1 MSGSRAAIRRPT
13 AAAATPAPASA
24 SGRVA
29 RSNLPA
35 ELRLGDLITF
45 FAVQRCGSLTGAAR
59 ELVVTA
65 SQVSKAIARLEQQL
79 NVVLL
84 RRSVRGVSLTDEAMR
99 IMPHLEQV
107 MGHFR
112 RMVQVDDE
120 PRRRLTVAA
129 PSYLLSIFLPV
140 IAESQPQLRL
150 CGLELPPAML
160 RAHAAEN
167 LFDLCIIPGRMRL
180 PPTWQSVPVGE
191 IRLALMARPQLARR
205 LGPMPVDVERLM
217 MIPFITPAYSVSAQ
231 TVPIDDDCPLSLVE
245 RRQGHQAQTL
255 NVALELAMH
264 SDQLVFGPLIA
275 ARRALDEE
283 RLVEIEVR
291 GWHTAETLHVACNT
305 QQLLAAEHD
314 AMVRA
319 IERALVPLSR
329 R

>member
-1 MSGSRAAIRRPT
+1 MASRAALRRSGSSSGP
-13 AAAATPAPASA
+13 ATPAA
-24 SGRVA
+24 RVA
-29 RSNLPA
+29 RSHLPA
-35 ELRLGDLITF
+35 DLRLGDLITF

-65 SQVSKAIARLEQQL
+65 SQVSKAISRLEQQL

-84 RRSVRGVSLTDEAMR
+84 RRSVRGVTLTDEAMR
-99 IMPHLEQV
+99 ILPHLEQV

-140 IAESQPQLRL
+140 IAESQPQVRL

-167 LFDLCIIPGRMRL
+167 LFDLSIIPGRMRL

-191 IRLALMARPQLARR
+191 IRLALLARPALARR
-205 LGPMPVDVERLM
+205 LGPTPVDPERLL
-217 MIPFITPAYSVSAQ
+217 MIPFITPAYSVSVQA
-231 TVPIDDDCPLSLVE
+231 VPVDDDCPLSLVE
-245 RRQGHQAQTL
+245 RRQGHQVQTL

-264 SDQLVFGPLIA
+264 TDQLVFGPVIA
-275 ARRALDEE
+275 ARRAIDEG
-283 RLVEIEVR
+283 RLVEVEVK
-291 GWHTAETLHVACNT
+291 GWRCAEPLHIACNT

-314 AMVRA
+314 SIVRA
-319 IERALVPLSR
+319 IERALAALTR